1 MGKNS
6 KYKVVLKDGSIQR
19 GSDID
24 HLPGFVKVSTWD
36 GEKRIPVG
44 EVKEIYT
51 SKSETLVDN
60 ALMTTLIAAL
70 FLLMFI
76 VLGLTWSAYY

>member
-1 MGKNS
+1 MGKNN
-6 KYKVVLKDGSIQR
+6 KYKVVLKDGSIQC

-44 EVKEIYT
+44 EVTEIYT
-51 SKSETLVDN
+51 SKSEALMDD
-60 ALMTTLIAAL
+60 ALMTALIAVL

-76 VLGLTWSAYY
+76 ALGLLWSAY